1 MTNAQ
6 KDTILALRAEGL
18 QYQQIADRLGVSVG
32 SIKMMFYRLNNPRKH
47 CKYCDRVLPLDA
59 PKKKEFCS
67 DTENE
72 ANRSER
78 IVTTFN
84 MNSEMLIVNSDG
96 QKMHQ

>member
-67 DTENE
+67 DKCRIYWWRKTQ
-72 ANRSER
+72 RTKQTGQSESLQPS
-78 IVTTFN
+78 I
-84 MNSEMLIVNSDG
+84 
-96 QKMHQ
+96 